1 MVTDEQ
7 LLDFVGGTQSDLE
20 FVGKC
25 LVQAIMLVN
34 AYCVRTP
41 LIPQDILDNAY
52 LQVGSE
58 LFHRRNAP
66 SRHRSVFIVR
76 RHLTRACSKRPYDE
90 CLPTP
95 KQMGGK
101 GRCLTF

>member
-7 LLDFVGGTQSDLE
+7 LLDYVGGTQSDLE

-34 AYCVRTP
+34 AYCIRTP
-41 LIPQDILDNAY
+41 LIPQEILDNAY

-66 SRHRSVFIVR
+66 SGIAQFSSLDGTSPVRVAKDPMTSVYPLLNRWVVN
-76 RHLTRACSKRPYDE
+76 
-90 CLPTP
+90 
-95 KQMGGK
+95 GV
-101 GRCLTF
+101 

>member
-1 MVTDEQ
+1 MTTDQ
-7 LLDFVGGTQSDLE
+7 DLLDYVGGTQSDLE

-34 AYCVRTP
+34 AYCIRTEVP
-41 LIPQDILDNAY
+41 EEVLDNAY

-66 SRHRSVFIVR
+66 SGIAQFSSLDGTSPVRVAKDPMTSVYPLLNRWVVN
-76 RHLTRACSKRPYDE
+76 
-90 CLPTP
+90 
-95 KQMGGK
+95 GV
-101 GRCLTF
+101 

>member
-1 MVTDEQ
+1 MTTDQ
-7 LLDFVGGTQSDLE
+7 DLLDYVGGTQSDLE

-34 AYCVRTP
+34 AYCIRTEVP
-41 LIPQDILDNAY
+41 EEVLDNAY

-66 SRHRSVFIVR
+66 SGIAQFSSLDGTSPVRVAKDPMTSVWPR
-76 RHLTRACSKRPYDE
+76 TA
-90 CLPTP
+90 
-95 KQMGGK
+95 GG
-101 GRCLTF
+101 

>member
-1 MVTDEQ
+1 MTTDQ
-7 LLDFVGGTQSDLE
+7 DLLDYVGGNQSDLE

-34 AYCVRTP
+34 AYCIRTP
-41 LIPQDILDNAY
+41 LIPQEVLDNAY

-66 SRHRSVFIVR
+66 SGIAQFSSLDGTSPVRVAKDPMTSVYPLLNRWVVN
-76 RHLTRACSKRPYDE
+76 
-90 CLPTP
+90 
-95 KQMGGK
+95 GV
-101 GRCLTF
+101 

>member
-41 LIPQDILDNAY
+41 DIPQDILDNAY

-58 LFHRRNAP
+58 LFHRRQAP
-66 SRHRSVFIVR
+66 SGIAQFSSLDGTSPVR
-76 RHLTRACSKRPYDE
+76 VAKDP
-90 CLPTP
+90 
-95 KQMGGK
+95 
-101 GRCLTF
+101 